1 MKTSWHWTRKF
12 STPNFCASSRTRGP
26 RVVVPLG
33 GVYPGTS
40 SGQGLGLSEDDIDSK
55 TVSAPEVVGNKN
67 LHAGNSH

>member
-1 MKTSWHWTRKF
+1 M
-12 STPNFCASSRTRGP
+12 
-26 RVVVPLG
+26 VPLG